1 MTDPISDHLAI
12 NLDRALK
19 ANPNLMHH
27 PDLAYAVANAGGNIE
42 ENALE
47 LYGIHLKKMALES
60 AMDTLKQ
67 LNAHHY
73 QNEAMAQNP
82 ESAKYM
88 FGTGNG
94 R

>member
-1 MTDPISDHLAI
+1 MTDQISDHLAI

-47 LYGIHLKKMALES
+47 IYGVHLKRMALES
-60 AMDTLKQ
+60 AMSVLSK
-67 LNAHHY
+67 LNAQHAQHESMA
-73 QNEAMAQNP
+73 NDPEA
-82 ESAKYM
+82 SKYM
-88 FGTGNG
+88 FGTSRGK
-94 R
+94 